1 MSTLSRRSYSQ
12 LLSRLWRHLQAR
24 HRLQFFLL
32 IGLMLGNAVAE
43 VVSLG
48 LLIPFL
54 GILTSPDRV
63 MAHPV
68 VASQMTEWGI
78 GSASELVLP
87 LTLAFVAAVLA
98 SAAIRLLLLWSTTRF
113 SLSAALALSGETY
126 RKTLY
131 QPYLVHLA
139 RHSSGVI
146 SGITT
151 KINSVVFGVLTPV
164 LVLISSAILLTAII
178 AALVAIDPVVAIT
191 SAVVLAGSYAA
202 ITWLSRKRL
211 ARNSYL
217 ISEGQTE
224 LVRSLQDGL
233 GGIRDILLDGTQPV
247 YSDIYQ
253 QVDRPLRQA
262 QCDNTFI
269 SQSPR
274 LLMEA
279 LGMVMIAMLA
289 YALSLSPGGI
299 SAAVPVLGALA
310 LGAQRLLPAL
320 QQAYSAWQSIA
331 GNYSSLADVVELLDQ
346 DVPAQL
352 MQPAPPPLP
361 FQEEIRL
368 DGVRFRYRPDSPWV
382 LNGLTLRISK
392 GSRVGFVGSTGS
404 GKSTTLDLLM
414 GLLTPTEG
422 RLSVDGVTID
432 DTSVR
437 AWQQCIAHVPQSIYL
452 ADASLAQNIAFGIP
466 YDRIDPVRVR
476 RAAQQA
482 QMLDFIESGTGGFE
496 AQVGERGIRLSGG
509 QRQRIGI
516 ARALH
521 KRASLLIFDEATSAL
536 DNATEQSVMDT
547 IHGLDRDLTILIIAH
562 RLTTV
567 RHCDQIV
574 MLENGQVAAIGSYD
588 ELMEQSSGFRNLV
601 NLAG

>member
-1 MSTLSRRSYSQ
+1 
-12 LLSRLWRHLQAR
+12 
-24 HRLQFFLL
+24 
-32 IGLMLGNAVAE
+32 MLGNAVAE

-63 MAHPV
+63 MAHPMI
-68 VASQMTEWGI
+68 SSRLSDWGI
-78 GSASELVLP
+78 QSAPDLVLP
-87 LTLAFVAAVLA
+87 LTLAFVTAVLA
-98 SAAIRLLLLWSTTRF
+98 SAGLRLLLLWSTTRY
-113 SLSAALALSGETY
+113 SLTSAVALSGETY

-164 LVLISSAILLTAII
+164 LVLISSSILLVAII
-178 AALVAIDPVVAIT
+178 AALVVIDPVVAVT
-191 SAVVLAGSYAA
+191 SAVVLAGCYGA

-224 LVRSLQDGL
+224 LVRTLQDGL

-279 LGMVMIAMLA
+279 LGMVMIAILA
-289 YALSLSPGGI
+289 YGLSRSPGGI
-299 SAAVPVLGALA
+299 AAAVPVLGALA

-331 GNYSSLADVVELLDQ
+331 GNYSSLADVVDLLDQ

-352 MQPAPPPLP
+352 MQAAPPPLP
-361 FQEEIRL
+361 FHQEIRL

-382 LNGLTLRISK
+382 LNGLDLRIAK
-392 GSRVGFVGSTGS
+392 GSRVGFVGTTGS
-404 GKSTTLDLLM
+404 GKSTTLDLVM

-432 DTSVR
+432 EGTVR
-437 AWQQCIAHVPQSIYL
+437 AWQQWIAHVPQSIYL
-452 ADASLAQNIAFGIP
+452 AGASLGYNIAFGVP
-466 YDRIDPVRVR
+466 ADQVAPARIR

-482 QMLDFIESGTGGFE
+482 QILDFIESGAGGFD
-496 AQVGERGIRLSGG
+496 AQVGERGVRLSGG

-521 KRASLLIFDEATSAL
+521 KRASLLVFDEATSAL
-536 DNATEQSVMDT
+536 DGATEQSVMTT
-547 IHGLDRDLTILIIAH
+547 IHSLDRGLTILIIAH

-574 MLENGQVAAIGSYD
+574 MLEDGQVVAIGNYD
-588 ELMEQSSGFRNLV
+588 ELMDRSPGFRDLV

>member
-211 ARNSYL
+211 ARNSFL

-466 YDRIDPVRVR
+466 YDRIDPGRVR